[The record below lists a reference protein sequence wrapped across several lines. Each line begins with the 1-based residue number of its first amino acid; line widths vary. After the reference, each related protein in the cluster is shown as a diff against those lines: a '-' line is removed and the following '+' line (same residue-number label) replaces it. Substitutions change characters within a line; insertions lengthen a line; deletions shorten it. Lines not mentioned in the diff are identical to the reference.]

1 MSQQGFAPHQFS
13 VNFVYSP
20 GTVMTTEVFTF
31 FQKALVFPLELSN
44 VRDVKLSQVNNWM
57 PFCPLMFWSIQVIFS
72 FVLEGEKNVWYSFLR
87 TKDNNTKTTK
97 KNSSKT
103 CKLLSTLRWKYDN
116 AWRCVLFHACA
127 NIYETKAV
135 ANMKLYSSCKH
146 EKAFWEHDYNLVSF

>member
-1 MSQQGFAPHQFS
+1 MLALHRSYNINYSSLYRKTTYLAISWSKLPKEETTVVPYVMSLALMSQQGFAPHQFS

-87 TKDNNTKTTK
+87 TKDNNT
-97 KNSSKT
+97 
-103 CKLLSTLRWKYDN
+103 
-116 AWRCVLFHACA
+116 
-127 NIYETKAV
+127 
-135 ANMKLYSSCKH
+135 
-146 EKAFWEHDYNLVSF
+146 